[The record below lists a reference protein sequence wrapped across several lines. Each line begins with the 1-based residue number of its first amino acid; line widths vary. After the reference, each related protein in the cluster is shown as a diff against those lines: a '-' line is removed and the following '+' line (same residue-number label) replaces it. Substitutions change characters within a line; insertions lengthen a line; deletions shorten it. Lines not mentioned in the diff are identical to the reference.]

1 MGMMRVAS
9 SGNAWVVGRFD
20 AVSRRLGLPP
30 NVRQQV
36 PPLRLVSAS
45 AHIDGGVK
53 ATIIASTSDQAAADQ
68 LRDVV
73 RGTISFAKLQGN
85 AMPALQDTLKSIE
98 LGGTGTN
105 VQLSFM
111 ITPETVQAL
120 SAQRGQGPA
129 PQPPQSVPSPQ
140 PPRP

>member
-1 MGMMRVAS
+1 
-9 SGNAWVVGRFD
+9 VVGRFD
-20 AVSRRLGLPP
+20 AVSRRMGLPSAI
-30 NVRQQV
+30 RTQV

-53 ATIIASTSDQAAADQ
+53 ATLKAQTADAAAADQ

-73 RGTISFAKLQGN
+73 RAAISFARLQAGSK
-85 AMPALQDTLKSIE
+85 PELQDTLKSLE

-111 ITPETVQAL
+111 MTPDTLRAL
-120 SAQRGQGPA
+120 TPPRAPSA
-129 PQPPQSVPSPQ
+129 PQPPPPPQ
-140 PPRP
+140 